1 MEQNSTNN
9 KPNEEIQESK
19 TFTIVI
25 ILFLLAFLG
34 WIIYQGKVVAPKEFD
49 EKVKAFNSGSTLICH
64 QMGSSTLVSKEN
76 GWSIYNNKYFLK
88 DGTLLDIYNNCFMD
102 KK

>member
-1 MEQNSTNN
+1 MNQNNTNKN
-9 KPNEEIQESK
+9 SNEEIKEPK

-49 EKVKAFNSGSTLICH
+49 EKIKAFNSGSTLICH
-64 QMGSSTLVSKEN
+64 QMGSSTLISKQT
-76 GWSIYNNKYFLK
+76 GWSIHKEKYFLK
-88 DGTLLDIYNNCFMD
+88 DGALLDIYNNCFLED
-102 KK
+102 

>member
-1 MEQNSTNN
+1 VEQNSTNES
-9 KPNEEIQESK
+9 NE
-19 TFTIVI
+19 VI
-25 ILFLLAFLG
+25 EEFKRLYIAVVFFVIAFLL

-64 QMGSSTLVSKEN
+64 QMGGSILVSKEN
-76 GWSIYNNKYFLK
+76 GWSLYNDKYFLK

-102 KK
+102 DK